1 MPTDRDLDFSP
12 TGLIANPHIQS
23 ILVSSPLRRVLLR
36 RRSAPLLAASR
47 ALLLDCGEGVRLHAW
62 HAPAAGTPRG
72 LAVLIHGWEGA
83 GDSSYM
89 LSAANGLYGAGW
101 SVVRLHLRDHG
112 PSYHLNEELFHS
124 NRIREVVAAVARLAA
139 LFPGPPLC
147 LGGFSLGGNFALR
160 VAARAGAYGI
170 PLARVMAVCPV
181 LDPAST
187 LDAMEQGPR
196 VYERYFMLKW
206 RRSLRA
212 KALLFPDRY
221 DFGDLK
227 RFRGLRDMTDFFVQ
241 DYSEFPDL
249 PTYLAGYAITGDA
262 LAAVS
267 TPTLLVASQDD
278 PVIPARDLP
287 RLAQPE
293 SLRVVATTRGGHCGF
308 LPSAFGHSWIDGL
321 MLEWF
326 GAVAAAA

>member
-1 MPTDRDLDFSP
+1 
-12 TGLIANPHIQS
+12 
-23 ILVSSPLRRVLLR
+23 
-36 RRSAPLLAASR
+36 
-47 ALLLDCGEGVRLHAW
+47 
-62 HAPAAGTPRG
+62 
-72 LAVLIHGWEGA
+72 
-83 GDSSYM
+83 
-89 LSAANGLYGAGW
+89 
-101 SVVRLHLRDHG
+101 
-112 PSYHLNEELFHS
+112 
-124 NRIREVVAAVARLAA
+124 
-139 LFPGPPLC
+139 
-147 LGGFSLGGNFALR
+147 
-160 VAARAGAYGI
+160 
-170 PLARVMAVCPV
+170 
-181 LDPAST
+181 
-187 LDAMEQGPR
+187 
-196 VYERYFMLKW
+196 
-206 RRSLRA
+206 
-212 KALLFPDRY
+212 
-221 DFGDLK
+221 
-227 RFRGLRDMTDFFVQ
+227 MTDFFVQ